1 MKVVFQIVRHGSLS
15 REANPWFRPRESSG
29 TGATG
34 NGRVRSC
41 RDNIAGVHSPRR
53 IREMKASAANTK
65 AAGQLDWRAS
75 PTQVNW
81 VTHRDQQQ
89 RQRCCQA
96 SPKGKR
102 PSCPPEPWGHTDHRA
117 AGVDPGT
124 NLVPSGKV
132 EVRPVVT
139 EQTPEQFDAMVHAS
153 VANLLAW
160 RPEETPVA
168 VSVMVSSWV
177 VQTHPQPL
185 QQIPWRMVLAHS
197 TSADLASQMALELQA
212 MYPVPILPWSQ
223 EMRTKFDTWVRNIGG
238 VSRWDG
244 KKE

>member
-53 IREMKASAANTK
+53 IREMKASAASTK

-89 RQRCCQA
+89 CQRCCQA

-117 AGVDPGT
+117 AGVEPGT
-124 NLVPSGKV
+124 NPILFGIQNMVNPMASFLAEGKFAARRAGKPAGIGSWRKQRPSCNRVDKSGV
-132 EVRPVVT
+132 VLCESRPT
-139 EQTPEQFDAMVHAS
+139 
-153 VANLLAW
+153 
-160 RPEETPVA
+160 
-168 VSVMVSSWV
+168 SSR
-177 VQTHPQPL
+177 L
-185 QQIPWRMVLAHS
+185 CIAR
-197 TSADLASQMALELQA
+197 ALEE
-212 MYPVPILPWSQ
+212 PWQ
-223 EMRTKFDTWVRNIGG
+223 EESK
-238 VSRWDG
+238 
-244 KKE
+244 